1 MRAQFWLGLAV
12 ASLTLT
18 ACQSAPAW
26 LPFSSGSSG
35 LSRAEPLPQDPL
47 IQVYFNQ
54 NLARGADY
62 TDPYRQIER
71 PGDDLESLIV
81 NAINQAQSSVD
92 VAVQEIRL
100 PRIAQALIAQH
111 QAGIRVR
118 VIIENTYNQP
128 WTEREPSSSGGD
140 PAAEFRLLA
149 DQNQDGQLSTAEIAQ
164 ADAIVMLRNAGVPL
178 LDDTADG
185 SKGSGLM
192 HHKFMLIDGIQI
204 VTGSANW
211 TLSGIHGDMDAPA
224 SRGNA
229 NNLLVIQHP
238 TLAQAFAQE
247 FNLMWG
253 DGPGG
258 RPDSLFGLQKPPR
271 SPQIL
276 AVGSSSV
283 TLNFSPLS
291 PTQPW
296 QHSTNG
302 VIGRAL
308 QQAQSQV
315 DLALFVFSEQPL
327 ANVLRDRAQN
337 GVAVRALIDPSFAFR
352 NFSEGLD
359 MLGVTLLQNC
369 KIEDNNAPWP
379 QPLDTVGMAA
389 LPPGD
394 KLHHKVA
401 VIDQRWVVTGSH
413 NWSAAANHD
422 NDETLLVI
430 DNPTV
435 AAHFQQE
442 FERLYENASLGVP
455 PKIQAKINEAAAK
468 CQ

>member
-1 MRAQFWLGLAV
+1 MRTQLWSSLVITSLALI
-12 ASLTLT
+12 S
-18 ACQSAPAW
+18 CKSAPTW
-26 LPFSSGSSG
+26 FPFSSSSSA
-35 LSRAEPLPQDPL
+35 LPRAEPLPQDPI

-54 NLARGADY
+54 NLARNADY
-62 TDPYRQIER
+62 TDLYRQIER
-71 PGDDLESLIV
+71 PGDDLETLIIE
-81 NAINQAQSSVD
+81 AINQAQSSLD

-111 QAGIRVR
+111 QAGVSVR

-128 WTEREPSSSGGD
+128 WSEREPSSSGGD
-140 PAAEFRLLA
+140 PAAEFRMLA
-149 DQNQDGQLSTAEIAQ
+149 DQNQDGQLSAAEIAQ

-178 LDDTADG
+178 IDDTADG

-192 HHKFMLIDGIQI
+192 HHKFMLVDGIQI

-229 NNLLVIQHP
+229 NNLLVVQHP
-238 TLAQAFAQE
+238 ILAQAFAQE
-247 FNLMWG
+247 FNFMWG

-258 RPDSLFGLQKPPR
+258 RNDSLFGLQKPPR

-276 AVGSSSV
+276 QVGSSTV

-327 ANVLRDRAQN
+327 ANILRD
-337 GVAVRALIDPSFAFR
+337 
-352 NFSEGLD
+352 
-359 MLGVTLLQNC
+359 
-369 KIEDNNAPWP
+369 
-379 QPLDTVGMAA
+379 
-389 LPPGD
+389 
-394 KLHHKVA
+394 
-401 VIDQRWVVTGSH
+401 
-413 NWSAAANHD
+413 
-422 NDETLLVI
+422 
-430 DNPTV
+430 
-435 AAHFQQE
+435 
-442 FERLYENASLGVP
+442 
-455 PKIQAKINEAAAK
+455 
-468 CQ
+468 